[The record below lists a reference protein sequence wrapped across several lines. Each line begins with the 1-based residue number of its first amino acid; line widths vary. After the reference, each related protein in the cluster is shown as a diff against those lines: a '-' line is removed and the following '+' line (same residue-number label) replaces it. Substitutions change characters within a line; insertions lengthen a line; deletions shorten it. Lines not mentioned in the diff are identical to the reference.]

1 MKNPYFSLLGTAWK
15 YASQERKRFLFI
27 YGMFFCANII
37 IAINPLVYGWFIDN
51 LQKDS
56 SHILSY
62 AWIYVSAFLGLRFLE
77 WCFHGPARVMERKLA
92 FNISRNFLSELYHQV
107 LHLPIHWHQD
117 NHSGATINRVRKGY
131 EALKDFFQN
140 GFVILHAFGKFF
152 FSFIAMLYFSPIF
165 GSVAVVI
172 GAFTVWIIM
181 KFDKPYIKAIREMN
195 EKEHVV
201 TANLFDSLSNIV
213 TVITL
218 RLEKRMENS
227 FMAKVMQVFPSFRRN
242 VTINEWKWFTAQM
255 LIGLIYAIIV
265 MGYIYQHWQPGQPF
279 MIGGLVM
286 LLMYVNQFT
295 SVFNDIAF
303 QYTRMIQYNAD
314 IETATILSDAY
325 RKEHRPET
333 TSSLPEQWKKIEI
346 EHLNFLRSDVPQKK
360 YFGGLND
367 LHIKMSRGQKIALIG
382 ESGSGKSTLMALL
395 RGLYN
400 AEPGTQVT
408 VDGKPE
414 DFVSIADTV
423 TLFPQD
429 PEIFENTILY
439 NITLGLPFEEEEVM
453 KVCEIAQFADVVKHL
468 PHGPH
473 THIQE
478 KGVNLSGGQKQRLA
492 LARGILSARTSNIVL
507 LDEPTSSVDPKTEVF
522 IYEQLFSSFSDKVI
536 ISSLHRLHLLNRF
549 DYIYIMDNGTIVD
562 EGTFRHLRA
571 NSPIF
576 QKLWE
581 HQEDKEKEGIAV
593 DS

>member
-1 MKNPYFSLLGTAWK
+1 MKNPYFSLLRTAWK
-15 YASQERKRFLFI
+15 YAKEERKRFLLI
-27 YGMFFCANII
+27 YGMFVVANII
-37 IAINPLVYGWFIDN
+37 IAMNPLLYGWFINN
-51 LQKDS
+51 LQENS
-56 SHILSY
+56 NGILSY
-62 AWIYVSAFLGLRFLE
+62 AWIYIGAFLGLRFLE

-131 EALKDFFQN
+131 EALRDFFQN

-152 FSFIAMLYFSPIF
+152 FSFIAMLYFSPLF
-165 GSVAVVI
+165 GSIAVVI
-172 GAFTVWIIM
+172 GAITVWVIM
-181 KFDKPYIKAIREMN
+181 KFDKPYIKAIKEMN

-218 RLEKRMENS
+218 RVEKRMENS
-227 FMAKVMQVFPSFRRN
+227 FMGKVAQVFPPFRRN

-255 LIGLIYAIIV
+255 LIGLIYTIIV
-265 MGYIYQHWQPGQPF
+265 IGYIYQHWQPGQPF

-295 SVFNDIAF
+295 SVFNDIAY
-303 QYTRMIQYNAD
+303 QYTRIVQYNAD
-314 IETATILSDAY
+314 VETATILSDAY
-325 RKEHRPET
+325 HKEHRPET
-333 TSSLPEQWKKIEI
+333 TGSLPEKWKAIEI
-346 EHLNFLRSDVPQKK
+346 EHLNFARSEEPQKK
-360 YFGGLND
+360 YIGGLLD
-367 LHIKMSRGQKIALIG
+367 IHVKLARGQKIALIG

-400 AEPGTQVT
+400 AEAGTQVT

-414 DFVSIADTV
+414 EFANIANTV

-439 NITLGLPFEEEEVM
+439 NITLGLPFEEDEVM
-453 KVCEIAQFADVVKHL
+453 KVCEIAQFAEVVKHL
-468 PHGPH
+468 PHGLH

-522 IYEQLFSSFSDKVI
+522 IYEKLFTNFSDKVI

-549 DYIYIMDNGTIVD
+549 DYIYILGNGKIVD
-562 EGTFRHLRA
+562 EGTFKYLRI
-571 NSPIF
+571 NSLVF
-576 QKLWE
+576 RKLWE
-581 HQEDKEKEGIAV
+581 HQEDKAKEGIPIE
-593 DS
+593 